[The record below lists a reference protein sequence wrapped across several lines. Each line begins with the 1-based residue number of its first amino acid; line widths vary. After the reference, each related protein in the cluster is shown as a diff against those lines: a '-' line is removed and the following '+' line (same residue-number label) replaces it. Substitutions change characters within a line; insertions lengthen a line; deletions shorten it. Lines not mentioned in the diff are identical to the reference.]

1 MSPIL
6 GQVFTA
12 ETYAITCWY
21 LWWERR
27 QEVNG
32 EVVQP
37 ERRSSLA
44 INSLIANY
52 RGAHSPRAKPK
63 RATWTKTPMDCV
75 RVNVDAS
82 FDEDS
87 LRGTTRA
94 VICDSKG
101 QFVAASNTKVEHVV
115 DAL

>member
-1 MSPIL
+1 
-6 GQVFTA
+6 
-12 ETYAITCWY
+12 
-21 LWWERR
+21 
-27 QEVNG
+27 
-32 EVVQP
+32 
-37 ERRSSLA
+37 
-44 INSLIANY
+44 
-52 RGAHSPRAKPK
+52 
-63 RATWTKTPMDCV
+63 MDCV